1 LKRSLLLSSAAA
13 AIVAMSSPSLAAD
26 SATQF
31 GTDGFDFAWAAAADA
46 TGTYVV
52 GGTAGTFPGATSG
65 GGNDAFLAHMVSG
78 GDVDWIHQF
87 GGEGTDTANGVTAAE
102 GAVYVVGDDDL
113 ASGLARGFVRR
124 YTPDGALTWS
134 RRIVADDDTYA
145 LGVAADATGV
155 YVVGETFGTVGL
167 RSRGRMDVFLR
178 RYDVDGSVVWTR
190 QLGTR
195 VHDNAGHAVA
205 LAGDALY
212 FTVTSGAV
220 ASLHRVDTDGDHR
233 WRTKLGQVVFLYG
246 AAADGSGVFVAGA
259 DYGLGPGT
267 DFDALVVAVG
277 SHGHVRW
284 RSRFGERARDSWDT
298 AGPVVINGDR
308 VFVAGDTS
316 GDLTS
321 GGTQQ
326 TDDYDAF
333 VRAFDP
339 RTGEGLRTWQFG
351 TPKMEFGNG
360 AAIWDGNLTVVGA
373 TRGAFPGE
381 IAMGDWDVYAYR
393 L

>member
-1 LKRSLLLSSAAA
+1 LKRSFLLPTAAA
-13 AIVAMSSPSLAAD
+13 AIVAMSSPTLAAD
-26 SATQF
+26 PATQF
-31 GTDGFDFAWAAAADA
+31 GTDGFDFAWGAAADA

-52 GGTAGTFPGATSG
+52 GATAGSLPGATSG
-65 GGNDAFLAHMVSG
+65 GGNDAFLAHVASG
-78 GDVDWIHQF
+78 GDVDWIRQF
-87 GGEGTDTANGVTAAE
+87 GGAGTDTANGVAATE

-113 ASGLARGFVRR
+113 ASSLGRGLVRR

-134 RRIVADDDTYA
+134 RHIVADDDTSA
-145 LGVAADATGV
+145 LGVAADSTGV
-155 YVVGETFGTVGL
+155 YVVGETFGTLGR

-178 RYDVDGSVVWTR
+178 RYDVDGNVVWTR

-205 LAGDALY
+205 LVGHSLY
-212 FTVTSGAV
+212 FTVTSGDL
-220 ASLHRVDTDGDHR
+220 ASVHRIDTDGRHR
-233 WRTKLGQVVFLYG
+233 WKINLGQVVFLYG
-246 AAADGSGVFVAGA
+246 AAADGSGAFVAGA
-259 DYGLGPGT
+259 AYGLGPGN

-298 AGPVVINGDR
+298 AGPVLVDGDR
-308 VFVAGDTS
+308 VLVAGDTS
-316 GDLTS
+316 GDLTL

-326 TDDYDAF
+326 TDDYDGF

-351 TPKMEFGNG
+351 PPKMEFGNG
-360 AAIWDGNLTVVGA
+360 AAIWDGDVTVVGG
-373 TRGAFPGE
+373 TRGAFTGE
-381 IAMGDWDVYAYR
+381 TAMGDWDVYAYR